1 MSCWTPAEGRE
12 IGIVEFV
19 STAEAHRRK
28 GVASALL
35 GQLVEDFTR
44 AGGLALYLCTTN
56 PHAGRLYESRG
67 FRYLVGDGMRYLA
80 PEAGEFDR
88 DYLGGGGP
96 AVVREATL
104 ADLPRAGALFNH
116 PEPRWIVKDS
126 LSRCFHD
133 TRYESHFL
141 KTFLRLKGGKGVC
154 LALENAAGRLV
165 GLATAERRDTF
176 AEQHTAV
183 LSFRVAPAF
192 TSRSAALLGAAVERC
207 AALDISA
214 LSVHAADCDEDQK
227 RLLEEAGFA
236 EEARYKDRLRA
247 GGGFVDLVVY
257 GRSSSPPAAPSFD
270 TGRILRRAPAVAA
283 AARGRGRRR
292 LELEAQLGPDFGK
305 GLDRE
310 IQVLP
315 GMGRRDLGADARPAL
330 GDHGVEEAD
339 GEDPLLEKAGG
350 HLLGQHGVAQHDGHD
365 GVIAVVEL
373 EAAVRH
379 GGLEVSRVGVQP
391 VAQLAGSGDDLQG
404 LEGGADDAR
413 RQGVGEQVRTGPLA
427 QQVDDLPPAARVAA
441 AGGLRGPCRGC
452 R

>member
-1 MSCWTPAEGRE
+1 MSSAENSTVQLATGEKLIVRVCEPPFPGGGEELCWWGDAAGDVMAGKLRPWLYTPWYLGEIDGERAGYMSCWTPAEGRE

-19 STAEAHRRK
+19 RTAEAHRRK

-35 GQLVEDFTR
+35 GRLVGDFTR

-56 PHAGRLYESRG
+56 PHAGRLYESHG
-67 FRYLVGDGMRYLA
+67 FRYFVGDGMRYLA

-96 AVVREATL
+96 AVVRDATL

-141 KTFLRLKGGKGVC
+141 KTFLRLKGGRGVC
-154 LALENAAGRLV
+154 VALENAAGRLV

-207 AALDISA
+207 AALGISA

-257 GRSSSPPAAPSFD
+257 GRRSSPPPAPSFD
-270 TGRILRRAPAVAA
+270 TGEFYGGRQPWQRQRVA
-283 AARGRGRRR
+283 
-292 LELEAQLGPDFGK
+292 
-305 GLDRE
+305 
-310 IQVLP
+310 
-315 GMGRRDLGADARPAL
+315 
-330 GDHGVEEAD
+330 
-339 GEDPLLEKAGG
+339 
-350 HLLGQHGVAQHDGHD
+350 
-365 GVIAVVEL
+365 
-373 EAAVRH
+373 
-379 GGLEVSRVGVQP
+379 
-391 VAQLAGSGDDLQG
+391 
-404 LEGGADDAR
+404 EGGGDSS
-413 RQGVGEQVRTGPLA
+413 
-427 QQVDDLPPAARVAA
+427 
-441 AGGLRGPCRGC
+441 
-452 R
+452 

>member
-1 MSCWTPAEGRE
+1 MSSAESRTVRLGTGERLTIRVCEPPFPGGGEELCWWGDAAADVMAGKLRPWLYTPWYLGEIAGERAGYMSCWTPAEGRE

-56 PHAGRLYESRG
+56 PHAGRLYESHG

-80 PEAGEFDR
+80 PAAGEFDR

-96 AVVREATL
+96 AVVRDATL

-154 LALENAAGRLV
+154 VALENAAGRLV
-165 GLATAERRDTF
+165 GLATAERRDTY

-192 TSRSAALLGAAVERC
+192 TSRSAALLAAAVERC
-207 AALDISA
+207 EALGISA

-270 TGRILRRAPAVAA
+270 TGEFYGGRQPWQRQRVA
-283 AARGRGRRR
+283 
-292 LELEAQLGPDFGK
+292 
-305 GLDRE
+305 
-310 IQVLP
+310 
-315 GMGRRDLGADARPAL
+315 
-330 GDHGVEEAD
+330 
-339 GEDPLLEKAGG
+339 
-350 HLLGQHGVAQHDGHD
+350 
-365 GVIAVVEL
+365 
-373 EAAVRH
+373 
-379 GGLEVSRVGVQP
+379 
-391 VAQLAGSGDDLQG
+391 
-404 LEGGADDAR
+404 EGGGDSS
-413 RQGVGEQVRTGPLA
+413 
-427 QQVDDLPPAARVAA
+427 
-441 AGGLRGPCRGC
+441 
-452 R
+452 